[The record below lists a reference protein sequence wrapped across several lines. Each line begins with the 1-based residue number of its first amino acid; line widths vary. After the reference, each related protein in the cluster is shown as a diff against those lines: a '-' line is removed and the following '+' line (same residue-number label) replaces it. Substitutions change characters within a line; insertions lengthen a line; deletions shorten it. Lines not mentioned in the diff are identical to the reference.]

1 MPESQPE
8 SLRVASRFGQPVLPL
23 IDRAH
28 DVTCGGPMPKLVFLV
43 MVCLARRT
51 GTCWAAVPTIARHAE
66 AGVTTV
72 RRALRTLALGGRIEP
87 EGGVSRGR
95 RTTHYRL
102 VDVGPGRSGRVE
114 PGRSDRV
121 EPGRSDRVEPGRSDR
136 VGTRDTR
143 PERPGS
149 TSYDVTAARDVVREA
164 AQRAELAKPRVAG
177 SNVGASRP
185 VSNGRAGRALRSGIV
200 PSAEAT
206 ARMLAANRAERRRLS
221 QLRHEE
227 PEG

>member
-1 MPESQPE
+1 MPEN
-8 SLRVASRFGQPVLPL
+8 LRVVARMGQPVLPL
-23 IDRAH
+23 FDRAH
-28 DVTCGGPMPKLVFLV
+28 EFVCGGPMPKLVFLV
-43 MVCLARRT
+43 MAALARRT
-51 GTCWAAVPTIARHAE
+51 GTCWASVPTIARHSE

-72 RRALRTLALGGRIEP
+72 RRALRTLSLGRRIEA

-95 RTTHYRL
+95 RTTFYRL
-102 VDVGPGRSGRVE
+102 VDDVE
-114 PGRSDRV
+114 PGRNDRVDRV
-121 EPGRSDRVEPGRSDR
+121 EPGRNDRVEPGRNDRVEPGRNDR

-143 PERPGS
+143 SERPGS
-149 TSYDVTAARDVVREA
+149 TSYDVTVARDVVREA
-164 AQRAELAKPRVAG
+164 ARRAELTKPRPAG
-177 SNVGASRP
+177 SSVGASRP